1 MVEGNHLK
9 ELAAKLDNMQ
19 AIMEQPK
26 ERLMAAIDQHDD
38 RVKMLEMSLQS
49 ISKFIETQIVA
60 TTVSLMEASQTMRGE

>member
-9 ELAAKLDNMQ
+9 NLAAKLDNMQ

-26 ERLMAAIDQHDD
+26 ERLMVAIDQHDD